1 MKVRRVRKCKE
12 KNIKGKEKNIQMAI
26 IQICKRNEFKIV

>member
-1 MKVRRVRKCKE
+1 MKVRKYAAQG

-26 IQICKRNEFKIV
+26 IQICISVTNL